1 MRNAGARGIPWL
13 ISHRMKKTLVKHSI
27 TRMNPRT
34 WVRGSKHMLKWTE
47 MMMGQST
54 ELSALSSLGSKIV
67 EVEKQVWDR
76 QHYRK

>member
-1 MRNAGARGIPWL
+1 
-13 ISHRMKKTLVKHSI
+13 
-27 TRMNPRT
+27 MNPRT